1 MKKLAKILAAVLAFQ
16 FCAGLYA
23 QDGLKGLIAENILSQ
38 LVSDGSYTSINEE
51 GDFEYHIL
59 PDCEYS
65 EKIRANRVEHGK
77 MNLVAE
83 KIYVVKKADLKKT
96 RTFENGEPDIKDA
109 AEIFTSVSNM
119 KDVIYY
125 SNTRRKNMLLYK
137 IVSYIESPENP
148 VVLEDIKLRETD
160 GVEKYFQMHDASFGL
175 NYFLLKYC
183 QNENTLFVTIT
194 NLDPMGFAGIKGV
207 KERDLIINYLIVDC
221 GDSYVMYL
229 GADIEM
235 MKTPGMRKTILK
247 SFSSRLAAMYDWFI
261 KQF

>member
-1 MKKLAKILAAVLAFQ
+1 MKKLTKILAAVLVFQ

-23 QDGLKGLIAENILSQ
+23 QEELKDFVPGNILSQ
-38 LVSDGSYTSINEE
+38 LVSEGSYTSINEE

-65 EKIRANRVEHGK
+65 DAIRLNRVSHGN

-83 KIYVVKKADLKKT
+83 KIYTVKKADLKRT
-96 RTFENGEPDIKDA
+96 RTFPKGEPDIMDA

-119 KDVIYY
+119 KDVVYY
-125 SNTRRKNMLLYK
+125 SNTRRKKMLLYK

-175 NYFLLKYC
+175 NYFSLKYR
-183 QNENTLFVTIT
+183 QNENTLFVSIT

-207 KERDLIINYLIVDC
+207 KEKDLIINYLIVDC

-229 GADIEM
+229 GADIKM
-235 MKTPGMRKTILK
+235 IKTPGMRKTILK
-247 SFSSRLAAMYDWFI
+247 SFNSRLAAMYDWFV